1 MDKNEIISFLKKNK
15 NFLKEK
21 FGVKKIA
28 LFGSYARDEN
38 QKDSDIDILVD
49 MKPSFDI
56 FFDLKYFLEKKFK
69 RKVDLGLEKN
79 LRVLVK
85 ENIKDDLIYV

>member
-1 MDKNEIISFLKKNK
+1 MNKNEIIAFLKKNR
-15 NFLKEK
+15 NFLRKK

-56 FFDLKYFLEKKFK
+56 FFDLKYYLENNLKK
-69 RKVDLGLEKN
+69 KVDLGLEKN